1 MSKSENLIFDEKK
14 IRYCTK
20 RIAYQIF
27 ESNIDNKEIFLVG
40 ISDNGTFFAKEIEKV
55 LLNIAPLE
63 IKTLKLKMDKKKPG
77 NEISLDFKI
86 KDLENKSIVIVDD
99 VLNTGLVLAHAL
111 KFLLNVHFKQ
121 IKIAV
126 LVNREHNKFPI
137 KADFKGISL
146 STSVN
151 ETVEVNLRGKQ
162 KGIFLI

>member
-1 MSKSENLIFDEKK
+1 MLSSENLIFDEKK
-14 IRYCTK
+14 IQYCTK

-27 ESNIDNKEIFLVG
+27 ESNINNKEIFLLG
-40 ISDNGTFFAKEIEKV
+40 IADNGFVFAKEIEKN
-55 LLNIAPLE
+55 LSKITQ
-63 IKTLKLKMDKKKPG
+63 IKITTLKLEVDKNKPG
-77 NEISLDFKI
+77 NKIFLDFKV
-86 KDLENKSIVIVDD
+86 KNLENKNVVVVDD

-111 KFLLNVHFKQ
+111 KFLLTVYIKQ

-151 ETVEVNLRGKQ
+151 ETVKVNLNGKQ
-162 KGIFLI
+162 IGIYLV

>member
-1 MSKSENLIFDEKK
+1 MLKSENLIFNEKK
-14 IRYCTK
+14 IKYCTK

-27 ESNIDNKEIFLVG
+27 ESNIENKEIFLVG
-40 ISDNGTFFAKEIEKV
+40 IYDNGTFFAKEIEKI
-55 LLNIAPLE
+55 LSSITPLI
-63 IKTLKLKMDKKKPG
+63 IKTLKLEVDKKNPE
-77 NEISLDFKI
+77 NEISLDFEI

-111 KFLLNVHFKQ
+111 KFLLTVHFKQ

-151 ETVEVNLRGKQ
+151 ETVKVNLKGKQ
-162 KGIFLI
+162 KGIFLT

>member
-1 MSKSENLIFDEKK
+1 ME
-14 IRYCTK
+14 
-20 RIAYQIF
+20 
-27 ESNIDNKEIFLVG
+27 V
-40 ISDNGTFFAKEIEKV
+40 
-55 LLNIAPLE
+55 
-63 IKTLKLKMDKKKPG
+63 DKKNPE
-77 NEISLDFKI
+77 NEISLDFEI

-111 KFLLNVHFKQ
+111 KFLLTVHFKQ

-151 ETVEVNLRGKQ
+151 ETVKVN
-162 KGIFLI
+162 

>member
-1 MSKSENLIFDEKK
+1 MLSSENLIFDEKK
-14 IRYCTK
+14 IQYCTK

-27 ESNIDNKEIFLVG
+27 ESNINNKEIFLLG
-40 ISDNGTFFAKEIEKV
+40 IADNGFVFAKEIEKN
-55 LLNIAPLE
+55 LSKITQ
-63 IKTLKLKMDKKKPG
+63 IKITTLKLEVDKNKPG
-77 NEISLDFKI
+77 NKIFLDFKV
-86 KDLENKSIVIVDD
+86 KNLENKSVVVVDD

-111 KFLLNVHFKQ
+111 KFLLTVYIKQ

-151 ETVEVNLRGKQ
+151 ETVKVKLNGKQ
-162 KGIFLI
+162 LGIYLV

>member
-1 MSKSENLIFDEKK
+1 MLSSENLIFDEKK
-14 IRYCTK
+14 IQYCTK

-27 ESNIDNKEIFLVG
+27 ESNINNKEIFLLG
-40 ISDNGTFFAKEIEKV
+40 IADNGFVFAKEIEKN
-55 LLNIAPLE
+55 LSKITQ
-63 IKTLKLKMDKKKPG
+63 IKITTLKLEVDKNKPG
-77 NEISLDFKI
+77 NKIFLDFKV
-86 KDLENKSIVIVDD
+86 KNLENKSVVVVDD

-111 KFLLNVHFKQ
+111 KFLLTVYIKQ

-151 ETVEVNLRGKQ
+151 ETVKVNLNGKQ
-162 KGIFLI
+162 IGIYLV

>member
-1 MSKSENLIFDEKK
+1 MLKPENLIFDERK
-14 IRYCTK
+14 IEYCSK

-27 ESNIDNKEIFLVG
+27 ESNINSKEVFLVG
-40 ISDNGTFFAKEIEKV
+40 IADNGYIFAKKIEKI
-55 LLNIAPLE
+55 LIDISQIK
-63 IKTLKLKMDKKKPG
+63 IKTLKLEIDKKKPG
-77 NEISLDFKI
+77 NKISLDFEVEN
-86 KDLENKSIVIVDD
+86 LENKSIVIIDD

-111 KFLLNVHFKQ
+111 KHLLIVHIKQ

-151 ETVEVNLRGKQ
+151 ETIKVNLVGKQ
-162 KGIFLI
+162 KGIFLV

>member
-1 MSKSENLIFDEKK
+1 MLKLENLIFDQRK
-14 IRYCTK
+14 IKYCTK

-27 ESNIDNKEIFLVG
+27 ESNINSEEIFLVG
-40 ISDNGTFFAKEIEKV
+40 IADNGYVFAQKVEKI
-55 LLNIAPLE
+55 LTDISQIQ
-63 IKTLKLKMDKKKPG
+63 IKTLKLEIDKINPG
-77 NEISLDFKI
+77 NKISLDFKVEN
-86 KDLENKSIVIVDD
+86 LENKSIVVIDD

-111 KFLLNVHFKQ
+111 RYLLIVHVKQ

-151 ETVEVNLRGKQ
+151 ETIKVNLVGKQ
-162 KGIFLI
+162 KGIFLV

>member
-1 MSKSENLIFDEKK
+1 MLSSENLIFDERK
-14 IRYCTK
+14 IQYCTK

-27 ESNIDNKEIFLVG
+27 ESNINNKEVFLLG
-40 ISDNGTFFAKEIEKV
+40 IADNGFFFAKEIEKN
-55 LLNIAPLE
+55 LSKITK
-63 IKTLKLKMDKKKPG
+63 IKITTLKLEVDKKKPG
-77 NEISLDFKI
+77 NKISLNFKI
-86 KDLENKSIVIVDD
+86 KNLENKSVVVVDD

-111 KFLLNVHFKQ
+111 KFLLTVHIKQ

-151 ETVEVNLRGKQ
+151 DTVKVNLNGKQ
-162 KGIFLI
+162 IGIYLV

>member
-1 MSKSENLIFDEKK
+1 MLKPENLIFDERK
-14 IRYCTK
+14 IEYCSK

-27 ESNIDNKEIFLVG
+27 ESNINSEEIFLVG
-40 ISDNGTFFAKEIEKV
+40 IADNGYVFAEK
-55 LLNIAPLE
+55 LE
-63 IKTLKLKMDKKKPG
+63 KILTDISHIKIKTLKLEMDKKKPG
-77 NEISLDFKI
+77 NKISLDFKVEN
-86 KDLENKSIVIVDD
+86 LENKSIVVIDD

-111 KFLLNVHFKQ
+111 KYLLIIHVKQ

-151 ETVEVNLRGKQ
+151 ETIKVHLDGKQ
-162 KGIFLI
+162 KGIYLV

>member
-1 MSKSENLIFDEKK
+1 MLKTENLIFDERK
-14 IRYCTK
+14 IEYCTK

-27 ESNIDNKEIFLVG
+27 ESNINSEEIFLVG
-40 ISDNGTFFAKEIEKV
+40 IADNGYVFAEK
-55 LLNIAPLE
+55 LE
-63 IKTLKLKMDKKKPG
+63 KILTDISHIKIKTLKLEMDKKKPG
-77 NEISLDFKI
+77 NKISLDFKVEN
-86 KDLENKSIVIVDD
+86 LENKSIVVIDD

-111 KFLLNVHFKQ
+111 KYLLIIHVKQ

-151 ETVEVNLRGKQ
+151 ETIKVHLDGKQ
-162 KGIFLI
+162 KGIYLV

>member
-1 MSKSENLIFDEKK
+1 MTKKK
-14 IRYCTK
+14 IQYCTK

-27 ESNIDNKEIFLVG
+27 ESNINNKEIFLLG
-40 ISDNGTFFAKEIEKV
+40 IADNGFVFAKEIEKN
-55 LLNIAPLE
+55 LSKITQ
-63 IKTLKLKMDKKKPG
+63 IKITTLKLEVDKNKPG
-77 NEISLDFKI
+77 NKIFLDFKV
-86 KDLENKSIVIVDD
+86 KNLENKSVVVVDD

-111 KFLLNVHFKQ
+111 KFLLTVYIKQ

-151 ETVEVNLRGKQ
+151 ETVKVNLNGKQ
-162 KGIFLI
+162 IGIYLV

>member
-1 MSKSENLIFDEKK
+1 MLSSENLIFDEKK
-14 IRYCTK
+14 IQYCTK

-27 ESNIDNKEIFLVG
+27 ESNINNKEIFLLG
-40 ISDNGTFFAKEIEKV
+40 IADNGFVFAKEIEKN
-55 LLNIAPLE
+55 LSKITQ
-63 IKTLKLKMDKKKPG
+63 IKITTLKLEVDKNKPG
-77 NEISLDFKI
+77 NKIFLDFKV
-86 KDLENKSIVIVDD
+86 KNLENKSLVVVDD

-111 KFLLNVHFKQ
+111 KFLLTVYIKQ

-151 ETVEVNLRGKQ
+151 ETVKVNLNGKQ
-162 KGIFLI
+162 IGIYLV

>member
-40 ISDNGTFFAKEIEKV
+40 ISDNGTFFANEIEKV